1 MPLATYSRRNF
12 LQAATAMGVATGL
25 GGCWPGQNNSQEVQ
39 FLNRSLPPQ
48 LINQFQRQFPQA
60 KELNFKAIA
69 NLQSLF
75 DNLQTWHKPSNS
87 DGSRGLWSNRP
98 SANQTSNRAQLVT
111 GGDIWL
117 QRMVKEKL
125 IQPFAPEQLGK
136 WKDLPE
142 RWQLLG
148 QRNDQGL
155 PDQAGKIWAVPYRWG
170 PTMIIYRQQPFA
182 DLGWQPSDWS
192 DLWRPELK
200 QRIALVDDPREA
212 IGLTLKKLGYSYNVT
227 NPQAISPLPS
237 ALRELASQV
246 KFYSS
251 KYYLQALLNKD
262 VWLAVGWSNQIIPL
276 LRNQSE
282 LTAIIPSSGTSLW
295 ADLWTIP
302 TGIETADITYEWLN
316 FSAQQSSL
324 EQMATF
330 SNALAVPYQNL
341 EASALSTNALL
352 AFSPELLER
361 SEFLAPLDSA
371 TADQYKRLWQ
381 TMRGDVG

>member
-1 MPLATYSRRNF
+1 MNLPCYSRRHF
-12 LQAATAMGVATGL
+12 LQSAAAVGLATGL
-25 GGCWPGQNNSQEVQ
+25 GGCWPGQGSSKEVQ

-75 DNLQTWHKPSNS
+75 DNLQTWHNAQNTDTSKGLWGS
-87 DGSRGLWSNRP
+87 GSR
-98 SANQTSNRAQLVT
+98 ANQTPKAQLVT
-111 GGDIWL
+111 GGDLWL
-117 QRMVKEKL
+117 ERVIKEKL
-125 IQPFAPEQLGK
+125 IQPFVPDQLSQ
-136 WKDLPE
+136 WSSLPP

-155 PDQAGKIWAVPYRWG
+155 PDQSGKIWAVPYRWG

-182 DLGWQPSDWS
+182 DLGWQPTDWS
-192 DLWRPELK
+192 DLWRPELR

-227 NPQAISPLPS
+227 NPKAVNALPS
-237 ALRELASQV
+237 ALQELATQV
-246 KFYSS
+246 KFYNS

-282 LTAIIPSSGTSLW
+282 LRAVIPSSGTSLW
-295 ADLWTIP
+295 ADLWTMP
-302 TGIETADITYEWLN
+302 ADAEGAEITYEWLN
-316 FSAQQSSL
+316 FSAQPSSL

-341 EASALSTNALL
+341 EVSALSTNPLL

-361 SEFLAPLDSA
+361 CEFLAPLDIA
-371 TADQYKRLWQ
+371 TVNQYKQLWQ
-381 TMRGDVG
+381 TMRSA